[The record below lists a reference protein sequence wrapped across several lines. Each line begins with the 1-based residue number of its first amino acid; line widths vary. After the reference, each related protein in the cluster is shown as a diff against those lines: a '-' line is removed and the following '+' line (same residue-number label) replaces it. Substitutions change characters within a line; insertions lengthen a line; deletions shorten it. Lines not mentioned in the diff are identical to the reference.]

1 MADYLRFHILSNHIQ
16 EGILCKK
23 CSYSRFFR
31 SAFSRIRIEWGEIQS
46 LSPYSVQVRENT
58 NQINSERQSLFSF
71 YTLNKKCSFPL
82 SISSFF
88 LCSDTWVCEPSKI
101 RILQYFTYFLRLIKL
116 TGICLVSMF
125 SCVKW

>member
-23 CSYSRFFR
+23 CSYSGFFR